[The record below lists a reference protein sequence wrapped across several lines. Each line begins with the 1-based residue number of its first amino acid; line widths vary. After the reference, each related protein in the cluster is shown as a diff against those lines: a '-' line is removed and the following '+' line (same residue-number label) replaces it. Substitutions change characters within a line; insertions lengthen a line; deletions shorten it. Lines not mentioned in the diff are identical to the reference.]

1 MCILIILMFVEC
13 NAQYTASKQITPV
26 TRLPFFSPFGHDWR
40 FVYNKFQE
48 ATIYILIEDV
58 LLRICALE
66 LVAKDSMV
74 S

>member
-26 TRLPFFSPFGHDWR
+26 TRLPFFPPFGHDWR
-40 FVYNKFQE
+40 FVYNKFPMLL
-48 ATIYILIEDV
+48 YILIEDV

>member
-40 FVYNKFQE
+40 FVYNKFPMLL
-48 ATIYILIEDV
+48 YILIEDV